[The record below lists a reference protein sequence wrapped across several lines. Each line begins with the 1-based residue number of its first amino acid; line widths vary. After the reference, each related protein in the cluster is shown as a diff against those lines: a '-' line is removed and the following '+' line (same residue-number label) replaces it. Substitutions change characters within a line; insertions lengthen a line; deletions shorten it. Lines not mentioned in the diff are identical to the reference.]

1 MEVPVMP
8 IELTP
13 LLFAGLLVLSLLVGL
28 AGALAGRQMRPR
40 ATVPAPTTEPQTKP
54 PAQVTATAPLE
65 TPTLPQAPAVSTDM
79 RRILRIPAESL
90 AEVWPEL
97 SPHMEMWPDAGALL
111 RDIGAGRAS
120 LWVAFDFTGP
130 RCDVLGVLIAGVL
143 DDAVCTRAVSAGF
156 VDAYP
161 EFANL
166 ALLCEAV
173 RTGCYRCAIKQAD
186 AIAAY
191 NLAIRWNAFLPQRLF
206 AEQRTAV
213 Q

>member
-1 MEVPVMP
+1 MTMASATIPV
-8 IELTP
+8 E
-13 LLFAGLLVLSLLVGL
+13 LLVGVLALAMLLGL
-28 AGALAGRQMRPR
+28 AGGVAGRTWR
-40 ATVPAPTTEPQTKP
+40 AAFTAPATEPETKA
-54 PAQVTATAPLE
+54 PAQVTTAAPLE

-111 RDIGAGRAS
+111 RDIGAARAS

-130 RCDVLGVLIAGVL
+130 RCDVLGVIVVGVL
-143 DDAVCTRAVSAGF
+143 HDAVCIRAASAGF
-156 VDAYP
+156 ADAHP

-191 NLAIRWNAFLPQRLF
+191 NCAVRWNAFLPPRLF